1 MNEQDDIHTNFLG
14 TGWSFPPTFIR
25 ASRGVKMTSGEEDI
39 DRSLE
44 ILLSTSLGE
53 RVMLPEYGANM
64 EELLFEP
71 IDTGLQT
78 LIFDRLNTAILYYEP
93 RIEVEEIVLDTS
105 QVLEGTLLIKI
116 DYRVRSTNSR
126 FNFVYPFYLTEGS
139 EIKLP

>member
-1 MNEQDDIHTNFLG
+1 MNEQDDIRTNFLG

-44 ILLSTSLGE
+44 ILLSTSLRE